1 MNWFKRC
8 WLHFKNVCIHKWW
21 VFFYS
26 CYFHIPVRGF
36 FHDWSKFT
44 PVEFFESVK
53 FFKGDSS
60 PINEAKAVNGI
71 SFAWQHHKGRNPHHY
86 EYWTDCYDTGTVA
99 RQMPWKY
106 VIELVCDYLA
116 AGRTYN
122 DYNMFEKFTFQKEL
136 DWWNKVCDEKCMHEE
151 TKRAV
156 TIILEMLAQHGLRM
170 WTGRNTFGEKDY
182 STYSRLQ
189 TIKDL
194 MFSSYDY
201 QQKHQNWKKD
211 LVENNMWMG
220 QKLEPVETEETE
232 KANEQ

>member
-8 WLHFKNVCIHKWW
+8 WLHFKNICIHKWW

-26 CYFHIPVRGF
+26 CYFYIPIRGF

-60 PINEAKAVNGI
+60 PINEAKKVNGI

-122 DYNMFEKFTFQKEL
+122 DYNKTEKFTFQKEL
-136 DWWNKVCDEKCMHEE
+136 DWWNKTKDSKCMHEE
-151 TKRAV
+151 TKQAV
-156 TIILEMLAQHGLRM
+156 SKILEMLSEHGLRM
-170 WTGRNTFGEKDY
+170 FDGKDNFGNIDF
-182 STYSRLQ
+182 STHRRLY
-189 TIKDL
+189 ILKEGC
-194 MFSSYDY
+194 FSFYDY
-201 QQKHQNWKKD
+201 HQRHQNCWKINSEITTD
-211 LVENNMWMG
+211 NG
-220 QKLEPVETEETE
+220 EEL
-232 KANEQ
+232 KA